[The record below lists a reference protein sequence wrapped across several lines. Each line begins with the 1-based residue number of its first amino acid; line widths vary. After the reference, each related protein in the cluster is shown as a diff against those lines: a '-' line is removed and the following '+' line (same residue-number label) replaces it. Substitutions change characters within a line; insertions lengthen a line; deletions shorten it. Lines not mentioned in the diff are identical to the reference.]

1 MAKTYYKV
9 VMPHPET
16 KELLSAVSAAL
27 PDKWVTTYKPGEWTE
42 APNDSGLFVFETLGM
57 AEAFQGGFA
66 GLRRAIWECECE
78 DPVEIPGWIPK
89 LLSRQWDLPH
99 VANLDSIQR
108 YWATDAN
115 VKNTDIPWQMTPP
128 FTALFRRVK
137 LTKQIS

>member
-66 GLRRAIWECECE
+66 GLRRAIWECECK
-78 DPVEIPGWIPK
+78 DPVEAPK
-89 LLSRQWDLPH
+89 FVPSPSRFAQDNHETFQRFWEGQESRQDQLYMLPTPT
-99 VANLDSIQR
+99 
-108 YWATDAN
+108 ATAFFKQ
-115 VKNTDIPWQMTPP
+115 V
-128 FTALFRRVK
+128 R
-137 LTKQIS
+137 LTKHIEEVLR